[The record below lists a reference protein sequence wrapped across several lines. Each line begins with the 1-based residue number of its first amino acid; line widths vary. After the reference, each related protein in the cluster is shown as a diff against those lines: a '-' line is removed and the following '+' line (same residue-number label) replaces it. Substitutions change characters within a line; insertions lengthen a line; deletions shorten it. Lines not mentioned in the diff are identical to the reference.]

1 MVTQIKITTLVVI
14 FIFIGGN
21 TIMELIHSKR
31 FYVLSVVSLFLLS
44 VILGFLLLNTIGSL
58 SPDQSEEYIKVSSG
72 LETSLKIFT
81 RNIVVATILVSGLF
95 LFGIPTII
103 VLIVNGFWLG
113 GTIALLLLENESL
126 ANILWTIVP
135 HGILEIP
142 GLLIAGYIGLNG
154 IQFYLRPKIVLKPVI
169 RLLFVSVILLALG
182 SLVEG
187 LYTIK

>member
-1 MVTQIKITTLVVI
+1 
-14 FIFIGGN
+14 
-21 TIMELIHSKR
+21 MELIHSKR